1 MKRSRCSLFLAPT
14 LLAASCVT
22 SAAPDVAPTPE
33 SGQTAAATALRQYG
47 SLQFSP
53 CTLSAQLSTLN
64 VDAYCSHLE
73 VPENREAPD
82 GRKISLAI
90 AWIASDNTQAAPDP
104 VFFIA
109 GGPGQSALESYPQ
122 VHTAFREVLKHHQVV
137 LVDQRGTG
145 GSNPLVCKDADG
157 ANAIAEE
164 DAATDPTAWR
174 DFAERCANEL
184 GEHADLR
191 FYTTTDATADLDAV
205 REALGVAQINLLGV
219 SYGTRVAQQFLQH
232 YPQST
237 RSVVLDSVVPNT
249 LILGAEHARNLEA
262 SLDQQ
267 FALCGENSVCRER
280 FGNPRER
287 LNALVAELRT
297 APRVVS
303 YRDPLTAELREEN
316 LTAGHVALL
325 ARMYAYM
332 PSLGGSLPLVLSE
345 AANGHAEPMIAQAK
359 MLGESLTESIMHGMQ
374 LSVLCAEDEPLLQA
388 DPADA
393 DRLLGLEM
401 VTLTKEQ
408 CAVWPR
414 GRMPEDFHNAVSSD
428 TATLILSGEFDPV
441 TPPRY
446 GDEVVKTLSRG
457 RHLILR
463 GQGHSVASI
472 GCMPRLLGEF
482 FKSADAQALDA
493 SCLDTLKAT
502 QPFAGYYGW
511 EP

>member
-14 LLAASCVT
+14 LLAASRVA

-64 VDAYCSHLE
+64 VDAYCSHLD

-157 ANAIAEE
+157 ESAIAEE
-164 DAATDPTAWR
+164 DAATNPAAWR
-174 DFAERCANEL
+174 EFAERCAGEL
-184 GEHADLR
+184 AERADLR

-205 REALGVAQINLLGV
+205 REALGVSQINLLGV
-219 SYGTRVAQQFLQH
+219 SYGTRVAQQYLQH
-232 YPQST
+232 YPQSNYPQST

-267 FALCGENSVCRER
+267 FALCGQESLCQER

-287 LNALVAELRT
+287 LNTLVAELKA
-297 APRVVS
+297 APRTVS
-303 YRDPLTAELREEN
+303 YRDPLTAELREES

-332 PSLGGSLPLVLSE
+332 PSIGGSLPLVLSE
-345 AANGHAEPMIAQAK
+345 ATNGHAEPLMAQAK

-393 DRLLGLEM
+393 DRLLGMEM
-401 VTLTKEQ
+401 ITLQKEQ
-408 CAVWPR
+408 CGVWPR
-414 GRMPEDFHNAVSSD
+414 GRMPADFHTPVSS
-428 TATLILSGEFDPV
+428 AHAGE
-441 TPPRY
+441 
-446 GDEVVKTLSRG
+446 
-457 RHLILR
+457 
-463 GQGHSVASI
+463 Q
-472 GCMPRLLGEF
+472 
-482 FKSADAQALDA
+482 
-493 SCLDTLKAT
+493 
-502 QPFAGYYGW
+502 
-511 EP
+511 